1 MDAVLVLNADFT
13 PINTTTL
20 LRGFVLVTKGKAE
33 ILKGGEKP
41 ILTSLG
47 EFVRPL
53 IIRLLNYVNFRPVKS
68 RVSRHKIYKR
78 DNHECVYCGT
88 KQDLSIDHVIP
99 RSRGGDNSWG
109 NLVSCCKKCN
119 TKKGNRTPEE
129 ANMKFIK
136 KVEVPKTFCG
146 VFTVEAERIYNDFMT
161 NFSY

>member
-41 ILTSLG
+41 ILTSVG

-53 IIRLLNYVNFRPVKS
+53 IIRLLSYVNFRPVKS

-119 TKKGNRTPEE
+119 SKKGNRTPEE

-146 VFTVEAERIYNDFMT
+146 VFTVEAERIYNDYMT
-161 NFSY
+161 SLFY

>member
-41 ILTSLG
+41 ILTSVG

-53 IIRLLNYVNFRPVKS
+53 IIRLLSYVNFRPVKS

-119 TKKGNRTPEE
+119 SKKGNRTPEE

-146 VFTVEAERIYNDFMT
+146 VFTVEAERIYNDYMSLF
-161 NFSY
+161 Y

>member
-1 MDAVLVLNADFT
+1 MESVLVLNADYT

-20 LRGFVLVTKGKAE
+20 LSGFVLVNKGKAE

-41 ILTSLG
+41 ILTSIG
-47 EFVRPL
+47 EFVRPI
-53 IIRLLNYVNFRPVKS
+53 IIRLLNYVKFRPVKS
-68 RVSRHKIYKR
+68 RISRYKIYKR

-99 RSRGGDNSWG
+99 KSRGGDNTWA
-109 NLVSCCKKCN
+109 NLVTCCKKCN
-119 TKKGNRTPEE
+119 SRKGNRTPEE

-146 VFTVEAERIYNDFMT
+146 IFTVEAERIYNEFITSM
-161 NFSY
+161 SY

>member
-41 ILTSLG
+41 ILTSVG

-53 IIRLLNYVNFRPVKS
+53 IIRLLSYVNFRPVKS

-119 TKKGNRTPEE
+119 SKKGNRTPEE
-129 ANMKFIK
+129 ANMKVIK

-146 VFTVEAERIYNDFMT
+146 VFTVEAERIYNDYMT
-161 NFSY
+161 SLFY

>member
-41 ILTSLG
+41 ILTSVG

-53 IIRLLNYVNFRPVKS
+53 IIRLLSYVNFRPVKS

-88 KQDLSIDHVIP
+88 KQDLPIDHVIP

-119 TKKGNRTPEE
+119 SKKGNRTPEE

-146 VFTVEAERIYNDFMT
+146 VFTVEAERIYNDYMT
-161 NFSY
+161 SLFY

>member
-1 MDAVLVLNADFT
+1 MVLNADFT

-41 ILTSLG
+41 ILTSVG

-53 IIRLLNYVNFRPVKS
+53 IIRLLSYVNFRPVKS

-119 TKKGNRTPEE
+119 SKKGNRTPEE

-146 VFTVEAERIYNDFMT
+146 VFTVEAERIYNDYMT
-161 NFSY
+161 SLFY

>member
-41 ILTSLG
+41 ILTSVG

-53 IIRLLNYVNFRPVKS
+53 IIRLLSYVNFRPVKS

-146 VFTVEAERIYNDFMT
+146 VFTVEAERIYNDYMT
-161 NFSY
+161 SLFY